1 MLTDIA
7 QILDLGLTAALS
19 VAVVAL
25 WLDGQKTRAE
35 LIKVLKEI
43 AGLKAQG
50 VKTMNEKYFVVWLDK
65 NGRRAGQ
72 AFGAQ
77 GFQNWLEDHPQ
88 ACQYHV
94 QVDDCMYRLA
104 TTDHELCGIDHEQVI
119 ELCHYLE
126 IPF

>member
-7 QILDLGLTAALS
+7 QILDLGLTAALA

-25 WLDGQKTRAE
+25 WMDGKQTRAE

-50 VKTMNEKYFVVWLDK
+50 VKTMDEKYFVVWLDK
-65 NGRRAGQ
+65 HGHKAGQ
-72 AFGAQ
+72 GFGAQ
-77 GFQNWLEDHPQ
+77 GFQEWLIDHPQ
-88 ACQYHV
+88 AYQYHV
-94 QVDDCMYRLA
+94 QVNDCMYRLA
-104 TTDHELCGIDHEQVI
+104 TIDPGLAGLEYEQAQ
-119 ELCHYLE
+119 EMALYLE